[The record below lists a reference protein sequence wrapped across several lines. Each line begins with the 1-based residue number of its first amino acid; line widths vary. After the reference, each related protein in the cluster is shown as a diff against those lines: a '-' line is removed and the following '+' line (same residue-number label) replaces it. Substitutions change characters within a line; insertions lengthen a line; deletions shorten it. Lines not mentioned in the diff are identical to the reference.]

1 MSDLFFFLILR
12 PTWRQVSKRI
22 KGLHWLH
29 SIINGTLCHMFFS
42 SSIRTEMRDVHQN
55 LGYCPQFDATD
66 ELLTGKEHLEFYA
79 RLRGVPE
86 NEVTMVTITSCPV
99 SRRPVFDRGVSLLF
113 HRRRTFWGSSGK
125 TLDLMT
131 GMSEQTNIL
140 KSLPVCFRFIFTF
153 KIFSAGMHVG
163 RAQVCVEA
171 NGRGHT

>member
-1 MSDLFFFLILR
+1 MSDLFFYLFLR

-22 KGLHWLH
+22 II
-29 SIINGTLCHMFFS
+29 IINGTLCHMFFS

-86 NEVTMVTITSCPV
+86 NEVTMVTITSRPV
-99 SRRPVFDRGVSLLF
+99 SRPPVFDRGVSLLF
-113 HRRRTFWGSSGK
+113 HRRLTFWGL

-131 GMSEQTNIL
+131 GMSEKTNIL
-140 KSLPVCFRFIFTF
+140 KNLPVCFRFILPSKYFL
-153 KIFSAGMHVG
+153 SAGMHVG